1 MQAYFT
7 LDNPKREKSTIRGNI
22 NYQGKKYKYSTG
34 ESIKVSMFKNQR
46 CKACPEA
53 GAINNK
59 IMAVKAAME
68 STILFFKQ
76 DFKIPSQE
84 EFSEKVSQFLKGNN
98 HIQIKRNEKLFIP
111 YIGKYIER
119 SKMSENTKKGY
130 VTTLNKIKEYQAY
143 KGKEYS
149 FDDITLKFE
158 EEFKNWLLES
168 TYTKDNQKFHYSKN
182 YIGAIFK
189 NIMLFMR
196 DAMDIDK
203 LHSNDDYKRFSSESE
218 TADSV
223 YLSIPELEAI
233 HRLQITEESLKE
245 IRRDFRP
252 QNIEASIKSLTLVKN
267 KFLIGA
273 FCAMR
278 ISDFNRITEMNIDNE
293 VIRIMPKK
301 GSSLRKPDPVNLPM
315 HPIVKEILDSGFNV
329 FESIS
334 SQKINE
340 HIKEVCRLAGI
351 KDKITLYRTEGTQ
364 LVERSCEKWEAVTSH
379 TARRSG
385 ATNMWLDQMP
395 IELIMACGG
404 WQKQEQCE
412 KYIKASVNDK
422 LEALKKSNYFIGWR
436 QSIEIKDITSE
447 WVILQMKRNNMSTL
461 ELSNRLNIEES
472 VVKDTLQGDL
482 TAWSK
487 AAFYYLFTK
496 SS

>member
-1 MQAYFT
+1 
-7 LDNPKREKSTIRGNI
+7 
-22 NYQGKKYKYSTG
+22 
-34 ESIKVSMFKNQR
+34 
-46 CKACPEA
+46 
-53 GAINNK
+53 
-59 IMAVKAAME
+59 
-68 STILFFKQ
+68 
-76 DFKIPSQE
+76 
-84 EFSEKVSQFLKGNN
+84 
-98 HIQIKRNEKLFIP
+98 
-111 YIGKYIER
+111 
-119 SKMSENTKKGY
+119 MSENTKKGY

-168 TYTKDNQKFHYSKN
+168 TYTKGNKELHYSKN

-189 NIMLFMR
+189 NIILFMG
-196 DAMDIDK
+196 DAMEVDK
-203 LHSNDDYKRFSSESE
+203 LHSNGDYKRFSSESE

-245 IRRDFRP
+245 IRRDLRP

-315 HPIVKEILDSGFNV
+315 HPVVKEILDSGFNV

-340 HIKEVCRLAGI
+340 HIKEVCRQAGWH
-351 KDKITLYRTEGTQ
+351 KG
-364 LVERSCEKWEAVTSH
+364 
-379 TARRSG
+379 
-385 ATNMWLDQMP
+385 
-395 IELIMACGG
+395 
-404 WQKQEQCE
+404 
-412 KYIKASVNDK
+412 
-422 LEALKKSNYFIGWR
+422 
-436 QSIEIKDITSE
+436 
-447 WVILQMKRNNMSTL
+447 
-461 ELSNRLNIEES
+461 
-472 VVKDTLQGDL
+472 
-482 TAWSK
+482 
-487 AAFYYLFTK
+487 
-496 SS
+496 